1 MIFCDEI
8 GCQSNDEI
16 AFFPLQH
23 SPSSFQDDN
32 EDDDDDIKTDDS
44 AEIERKRKKSKKTKK
59 KKNKKKKKRK
69 RNKSISSVENIS
81 DNDSM
86 LDDDLNLTPPIR
98 NTSPAHWD
106 KRYTP
111 NRTNTLSKS
120 PMTPPIR
127 PNSNMSIY
135 SDTGNIWFN
144 AYFEI
149 KSAAKTSHGHSEC
162 GTDFLLCLFRVSFD

>member
-1 MIFCDEI
+1 MVHLC
-8 GCQSNDEI
+8 
-16 AFFPLQH
+16 LKH
-23 SPSSFQDDN
+23 SPSPFRDGDDH
-32 EDDDDDIKTDDS
+32 EDDDDLKSDEST
-44 AEIERKRKKSKKTKK
+44 EIERKRKKGKKTKK

-86 LDDDLNLTPPIR
+86 LDDEINLNLTPPLR
-98 NTSPAHWD
+98 ATSPTHWE

-111 NRTNTLSKS
+111 NRTDSLSKS

-135 SDTGNIWFN
+135 SDTG
-144 AYFEI
+144 
-149 KSAAKTSHGHSEC
+149 
-162 GTDFLLCLFRVSFD
+162 